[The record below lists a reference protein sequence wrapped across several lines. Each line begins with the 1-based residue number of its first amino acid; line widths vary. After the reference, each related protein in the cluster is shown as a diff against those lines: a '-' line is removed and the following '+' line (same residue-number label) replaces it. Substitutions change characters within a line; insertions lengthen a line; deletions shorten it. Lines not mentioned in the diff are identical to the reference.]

1 MLFVRR
7 TRASKSLAASN
18 TPKLARLF
26 SIRELALDV
35 TFSSGEELSFFLP
48 FFVGEE
54 GGLGRLDET
63 GTTMRPVAPQLKREG
78 SRRLPKEEEGKHVAT
93 PEGELLSTGVRL
105 RFEGL
110 GVTAGRGV

>member
-1 MLFVRR
+1 
-7 TRASKSLAASN
+7 
-18 TPKLARLF
+18 LF